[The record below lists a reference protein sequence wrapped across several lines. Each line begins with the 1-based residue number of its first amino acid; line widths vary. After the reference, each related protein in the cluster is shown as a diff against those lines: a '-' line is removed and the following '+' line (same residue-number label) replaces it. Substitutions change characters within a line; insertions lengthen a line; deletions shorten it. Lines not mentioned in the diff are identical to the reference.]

1 MHGPR
6 HRCSIA
12 QKHLAAIWLAWDH
25 GEARGGH
32 RGEFGNRG
40 SDGSA
45 VRRARLGGRSASRA
59 GPTDWPS
66 WRHRRG
72 PGRSIRTIT
81 ADLTQQA
88 DVDRVRDELAA
99 LGPLHGLV
107 NNAGGAFGM
116 GPIESADLD
125 DWRAMFEINVLGTQR
140 MIAALLPLLRDGA
153 RDAGVADIM
162 TVTSIA
168 GHVAYEGGG
177 GYNAA
182 KFAEH
187 AMVSVLRLEL
197 AGEPIRVLEIAP
209 GMVKTDEFA
218 LTRFRGDQARADA
231 VYENVPDPL
240 SADDIAEAIVHTMEL
255 PAHVNLDLITI
266 KPVAQAAPHKVI
278 RGTLAPKG

>member
-1 MHGPR
+1 MAKRVVVTGA
-6 HRCSIA
+6 SSGIG
-12 QKHLAAIWLAWDH
+12 AAT
-25 GEARGGH
+25 
-32 RGEFGNRG
+32 
-40 SDGSA
+40 
-45 VRRARLGGRSASRA
+45 ARLFAEHGWDVVGVA
-59 GPTDWPS
+59 
-66 WRHRRG
+66 RRG
-72 PGRSIRTIT
+72 DRLAELAEGTGIRTIV
-81 ADLTQQA
+81 ADLTRQA

-99 LGPLHGLV
+99 LGPVHGLV
-107 NNAGGAFGM
+107 NNAGGALGM

-168 GHVAYEGGG
+168 GHLAYEGGA

-187 AMVSVLRLEL
+187 ALVAVLRLEL

-209 GMVKTDEFA
+209 GMVKTDEFS
-218 LTRFRGDQARADA
+218 LTRFKGDQARADA

-240 SADDIAEAIVHTMEL
+240 SADDIAAAIVHTMEL

-278 RGTLAPKG
+278 RGTLEPKA

>member
-1 MHGPR
+1 MVKRVVVTGASSGIGAATARLFAQHGWEVIGVAR
-6 HRCSIA
+6 RGDR
-12 QKHLAAIWLAWDH
+12 LAELA
-25 GEARGGH
+25 
-32 RGEFGNRG
+32 
-40 SDGSA
+40 GSA
-45 VRRARLGGRSASRA
+45 
-59 GPTDWPS
+59 
-66 WRHRRG
+66 G
-72 PGRSIRTIT
+72 PGLSIRTIT
-81 ADLTQQA
+81 ADLTRQA

-116 GPIESADLD
+116 GPVESADLD

-187 AMVSVLRLEL
+187 ALVAVLRLEL

-209 GMVKTDEFA
+209 GMVKTDEFS
-218 LTRFRGDQARADA
+218 LTRFKGDKARADA
-231 VYENVPDPL
+231 VYDNVPDPL
-240 SADDIAEAIVHTMEL
+240 SADDVAAAIVHTMEL

-278 RGTLAPKG
+278 RGRLEPKA

>member
-1 MHGPR
+1 MTKRVVVTGASSGIGAATARLFAQHGWEVVGVAR
-6 HRCSIA
+6 RA
-12 QKHLAAIWLAWDH
+12 DRLAALA
-25 GEARGGH
+25 
-32 RGEFGNRG
+32 
-40 SDGSA
+40 DGT
-45 VRRARLGGRSASRA
+45 G
-59 GPTDWPS
+59 
-66 WRHRRG
+66 
-72 PGRSIRTIT
+72 IRIIA
-81 ADLTQQA
+81 ADLTKQA

-116 GPIESADLD
+116 GPIESSDLD

-140 MIAALLPLLRDGA
+140 MISALLPLLRDGA

-168 GHVAYEGGG
+168 GHIAYEGGG

-187 AMVSVLRLEL
+187 ALVSVLRLEL

-218 LTRFRGDQARADA
+218 LTRFKGDQARADA
-231 VYENVPDPL
+231 VYDNVPDPL
-240 SADDIAEAIVHTMEL
+240 SADDIAAAIVHTMEL

-278 RGTLAPKG
+278 RGPLTPKG